1 MRIALTAPALD
12 GGIGRN
18 LVNLASCW
26 RDMGIEVDIIVDHRC
41 PTEPPDI
48 PAGVAVIES
57 GGSHPIA
64 RLPWLVRYLRRRRP
78 VGILTPVARHTVWA
92 LRARTC
98 SRVPLAVVANVHND
112 YRMTLQAL
120 RPGKRHSRIAA
131 LRRYYPRC
139 DAIVAVSQG
148 VARSF
153 SQLVDIPEHRLTV
166 IPNPVVTPALVA
178 RAETPPGHPWF
189 DAPSMPIIIWVGRME
204 AQKNADLLV
213 EAFDQLR
220 TTTECRLAFVGTGSE
235 QPRLIERARTSPYSD
250 AIAFLGH
257 QKNPYG
263 FIRRSAVLA
272 LSSNWEGFG
281 NVLVEAMAL
290 GVPVV
295 STDCPSGPAE
305 ILESGRWGPLI
316 PPNDAA
322 ALATGIR
329 QCLEQP
335 LAPAVLREAAQ
346 RYRSDVVARRYLH
359 VLSGGMS
366 PDEGAVPK

>member
-1 MRIALTAPALD
+1 MRVALTVPALD

-26 RDMGIEVDIIVDHRC
+26 RDMGIEVDLIVDHRC

-48 PAGVAVIES
+48 PAGVTVIES
-57 GGSHPIA
+57 GGSHPVA

-78 VGILTPVARHTVWA
+78 AGILTPVARHTVWA

-98 SRVPLAVVANVHND
+98 SRVPVAVVANVHND

-120 RPGKRHSRIAA
+120 RPGKRRSRITA

-153 SQLVDIPEHRLTV
+153 SQLTGIPESRLSV
-166 IPNPVVTPALVA
+166 IPNPIVSPSMTVLSEPS
-178 RAETPPGHPWF
+178 PGHPWF
-189 DAPSMPIIIWVGRME
+189 DAPDIPVIIWVGRME
-204 AQKNADLLV
+204 AQKNAVLLI
-213 EAFDQLR
+213 EAFEQLR
-220 TTTECRLAFVGTGSE
+220 TATECRLAFVGTGSE
-235 QPRLIERARTSPYSD
+235 QSRLIERARASPYGD

-257 QKNPYG
+257 QKNPYS
-263 FIRRSAVLA
+263 FIRRSSVLA

-290 GVPVV
+290 GIPVV

-305 ILESGRWGPLI
+305 ILESGRWGPLT
-316 PPNDAA
+316 PPDDAA
-322 ALATGIR
+322 ALAAGIR

-359 VLSGGMS
+359 LLSGGIA
-366 PDEGAVPK
+366 PDEGAIRG